1 MVNPVRK
8 SVVDNP
14 DFQKK
19 MEGNKDFLQT
29 FNTIIDHTGVLFT
42 PQSAFFDATTLWA
55 GAPRKSTAAPR
66 QPTLDQVV
74 EQISE
79 QFE

>member
-1 MVNPVRK
+1 
-8 SVVDNP
+8 
-14 DFQKK
+14 
-19 MEGNKDFLQT
+19 MEGNKDFLKT

-55 GAPRKSTAAPR
+55 GALQEIYGGADAKS
-66 QPTLDQVV
+66 TLDQLV